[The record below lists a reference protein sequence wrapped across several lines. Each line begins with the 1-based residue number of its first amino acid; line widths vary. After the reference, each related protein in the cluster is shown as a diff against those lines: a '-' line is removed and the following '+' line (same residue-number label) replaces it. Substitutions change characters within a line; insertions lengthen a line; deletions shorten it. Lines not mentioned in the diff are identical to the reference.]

1 MPHPTRTVPARNAPT
16 RNAPTRVALA
26 AAASACLALL
36 VPSLAQAKVHI
47 TVDLDA
53 QTIHVDA
60 KSGVYDW
67 KVSSGKTGY
76 DTPAGQFNVLWM
88 DKDHHS
94 DEYEQAY
101 MPNAIF
107 FAPGFAIHGFS
118 KSPWGHKASHGC
130 VRLPMEKSAMLFDM
144 VKAEGADIAITGA
157 SKRVAPTVASI
168 RQKQRD
174 QEAADATQDDVP
186 RGYADRGD
194 ADQGYARPSYAS
206 QGYASQGYAPQGY
219 ASQDA
224 DEDGYAAQR
233 PIRQAPA
240 HNGSLFG
247 SFY

>member
-1 MPHPTRTVPARNAPT
+1 MKPHPTRV
-16 RNAPTRVALA
+16 VLA
-26 AAASACLALL
+26 AAAAYLAILA
-36 VPSLAQAKVHI
+36 PSLAQAKVHI

-130 VRLPMEKSAMLFDM
+130 VRLPMDKSAMLFDM
-144 VKAEGADIAITGA
+144 VKTEGADIAITGA

-174 QEAADATQDDVP
+174 QEAADATQNDVP
-186 RGYADRGD
+186 QGY

-206 QGYASQGYAPQGY
+206 QGYASQGYA
-219 ASQDA
+219 SQDA

-233 PIRQAPA
+233 PTRQAPA
-240 HNGSLFG
+240 RNGSLFG

>member
-1 MPHPTRTVPARNAPT
+1 MKPHS
-16 RNAPTRVALA
+16 TRVVVAVTA
-26 AAASACLALL
+26 ACLAILA
-36 VPSLAQAKVHI
+36 PSLAQAKVHI

-130 VRLPMEKSAMLFDM
+130 VRLPMDKSAMLFDM
-144 VKAEGADIAITGA
+144 VKTEGADIAITGA

-174 QEAADATQDDVP
+174 QEADAAQGDAPQGYADHGYAAQ
-186 RGYADRGD
+186 GYADRGY
-194 ADQGYARPSYAS
+194 ARQGYAA
-206 QGYASQGYAPQGY
+206 QGYAA
-219 ASQDA
+219 QDA
-224 DEDGYAAQR
+224 DVDGYAAQR
-233 PIRQAPA
+233 PVRQAPA
-240 HNGSLFG
+240 RGDGSLFG